1 MCIALG
7 WLAPPA
13 SCLHKSQSPRNTIAR
28 TNHGVASSARG
39 SASHSFQFE
48 DNIKQEQMDASRK
61 VSGALHAT
69 PQLPNPVT
77 TSQENT
83 EDVMSLP
90 IISDDAQSESQE
102 NTVVGTLTIS
112 RDIPLVIGDKLIGTE
127 MDLPETPEG
136 RGWSPSSRGAYI
148 LAGVIPDE
156 SQPFTSDQKPVTS
169 LQMIQGIPLLI
180 SSSPECEADGTDD
193 SHRVTDESE
202 SFPDES
208 QSLPDDPQCLSGD
221 SQCESQE
228 YDGDGMVIAVRW
240 ATNEIKCIDEAARQI
255 NAVHAAKHAA
265 SQSSAMPLQHRPH
278 SEIVESIT
286 VASALEAPKGTK
298 RRALQQPDGD

>member
-1 MCIALG
+1 MY
-7 WLAPPA
+7 
-13 SCLHKSQSPRNTIAR
+13 
-28 TNHGVASSARG
+28 
-39 SASHSFQFE
+39 
-48 DNIKQEQMDASRK
+48 ASRK

-69 PQLPNPVT
+69 TQLPNPAT

-90 IISDDAQSESQE
+90 IISDDAQRE
-102 NTVVGTLTIS
+102 S
-112 RDIPLVIGDKLIGTE
+112 RDIPLVIGDKFTGIE
-127 MDLPETPEG
+127 MHLPETPEG
-136 RGWSPSSRGAYI
+136 LEWSPSSPGSYI

-202 SFPDES
+202 SLPDDS

-221 SQCESQE
+221 SQCETQE
-228 YDGDGMVIAVRW
+228 YDGDGMAIAVRW

-255 NAVHAAKHAA
+255 SAVHADKHAA